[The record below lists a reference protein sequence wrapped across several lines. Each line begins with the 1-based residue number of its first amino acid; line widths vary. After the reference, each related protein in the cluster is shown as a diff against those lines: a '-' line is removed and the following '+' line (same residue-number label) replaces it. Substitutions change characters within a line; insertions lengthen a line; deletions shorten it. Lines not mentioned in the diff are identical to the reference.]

1 MSRVGSD
8 KTEAGRV
15 TSAHKRNTELM
26 LASPRCGARNRR
38 GGFCRAPAING
49 KRRCRMHGGAP
60 GSGAPLG
67 NKNALKHGRFT
78 REKKAERRRVQELL
92 RQSPKTLADVMRSRG
107 PPRI

>member
-26 LASPRCGARNRR
+26 LSSPRCGARNRR
-38 GGFCRAPAING
+38 GGFCRAPAVNG
-49 KRRCRMHGGAP
+49 KRRCRMHGGAR

-67 NKNALKHGRFT
+67 NRNAFKHGRFT
-78 REKKAERRRVQELL
+78 RERKAERRRVRELL
-92 RQSPKTLADVMRSRG
+92 RQSCKTLADVMKLRKI
-107 PPRI
+107 PTD